1 MFKIK
6 LKRFTTIFLF
16 LIFFEFLFFD
26 PFNSVNLYF
35 IPYDSVKDI
44 LFFIIFSLLASFLFI
59 LFLKDRENLNL
70 EKHKT
75 GRLVLKTFVS
85 SIVFTLIM
93 SILVVIS
100 RVIPELFI
108 KGPDYGGEFGIVMM
122 VALWTFS
129 AFILGLAFFVIRFI
143 FYKFYHNKILSFVS
157 LALLCLSVVLVFLMF
172 GNYFLKS
179 DCKFGSDLKC
189 VAEKIT
195 ASENLSLCEKVS
207 RNSLINS
214 RMKNAYMVNDCYF
227 EVSKNWKDINLCKQI
242 NDIRGSLKPSNQ
254 RLECITNITV
264 NTKL

>member
-6 LKRFTTIFLF
+6 LKRFTTIFLY

-35 IPYDSVKDI
+35 TPYDSIKDI
-44 LFFIIFSLLASFLFI
+44 LFFIIFSLLTSFLFI
-59 LFLKDRENLNL
+59 VFLKDRENLNL

-75 GRLVLKTFVS
+75 GRLLLRTFVS

-93 SILVVIS
+93 SIIALIS
-100 RVIPELFI
+100 GVIPELFI
-108 KGPDYGGEFGIVMM
+108 KGPDYGGEFGIAVM
-122 VALWTFS
+122 AILWIFP

-157 LALLCLSVVLVFLMF
+157 LALLCLSIVLVFLMI

-195 ASENLSLCEKVS
+195 TSESLSLCEKMGQ
-207 RNSLINS
+207 NSLING
-214 RMKNAYMVNDCYF
+214 RMKNARMINDCYL
-227 EVSKNWKDINLCKQI
+227 EVSKNWKDIDLCKQI
-242 NDIRGSLKPSNQ
+242 SDIRGSVKPSNQ
-254 RLECITNITV
+254 RLECVTNITV